1 MPQYRISNAARADIV
16 DILRLSQTQF
26 GDQARQRHQA
36 LILAALQALAD
47 TPYRIGSHD
56 RDELAPGLCS
66 YHLIY
71 SRQQAKQTHGMVKSP
86 RHIVF
91 YRVASDDVIE
101 VVRLLHEAM
110 EVQLHLHND

>member
-1 MPQYRISNAARADIV
+1 MPQYRVSNAARADMV

-26 GDQARQRHQA
+26 ERYQA
-36 LILAALQALAD
+36 LILTALQALAA

-56 RDELAPGLCS
+56 RKELAPGLRS
-66 YHLIY
+66 YHLVY
-71 SRQQAKQTHGMVKSP
+71 SRQQAKQPHGTVNNP

-91 YRVASDDVIE
+91 YRVANDDVIE
-101 VVRLLHEAM
+101 VVRLLHDAM